1 MFLLL
6 ITDDSSTLLYLIDH
20 DHMKEIHSTHIYIC
34 SYPAK
39 IRPYIKKAISVHKHS
54 INCISVNIYKD
65 MYIVHITN

>member
-39 IRPYIKKAISVHKHS
+39 IRPYIKKPFLF
-54 INCISVNIYKD
+54 
-65 MYIVHITN
+65 TNTQ